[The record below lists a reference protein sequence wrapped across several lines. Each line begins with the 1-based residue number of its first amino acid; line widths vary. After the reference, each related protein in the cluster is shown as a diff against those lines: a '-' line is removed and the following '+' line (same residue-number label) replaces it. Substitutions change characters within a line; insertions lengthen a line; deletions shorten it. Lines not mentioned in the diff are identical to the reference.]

1 MTQPI
6 GSSSQTRAGQQR
18 HLQHFL
24 LRLTPALLLCLGLIT
39 PTAQANPTTTYR
51 GTLGDTPVELALT
64 YDSQYGGGMSGYWFS
79 ESERLPMALE
89 STPFHPGSAL
99 LINIMD
105 NPTLPATAVSLQ
117 PFAEG
122 AEVLQGS
129 LVDLRTGT
137 QQPLQLQRVT
147 RFGGSQREAF
157 EGELLQPVF
166 DRDFYFSVHAARKAG
181 EEVAQVDSIRVISRA
196 TGKRVQEIGG
206 QWCLSS
212 VGTRTLTFGHFHA
225 EARMDFQVQGYRVG
239 EADGRV
245 WCSPTQYYLYSRDLR
260 TYRRHPQLEQF
271 AVEGD
276 LRFSPSGQMEFSK
289 QDFIN
294 YDQRTRRWD
303 YYRVITP
310 ERLQYL
316 SSGEERF

>member
-18 HLQHFL
+18 YLPHLL
-24 LRLTPALLLCLGLIT
+24 LRLTPALLLGLGLFT

-51 GTLGDTPVELALT
+51 GILGDTPVELALT

-105 NPTLPATAVSLQ
+105 NPILPATAVSLQ

-122 AEVLQGS
+122 AEALQGS

-137 QQPLQLQRVT
+137 QQPLQMQRVT

-271 AVEGD
+271 AVDGD

-294 YDQRTRRWD
+294 YDKRTRRWD

-310 ERLQYL
+310 ERLEYL

>member
-1 MTQPI
+1 MTQPT
-6 GSSSQTRAGQQR
+6 GSSTQTRAGKRR

-24 LRLTPALLLCLGLIT
+24 LRLTPVLLLGFGLFT

-122 AEVLQGS
+122 AEALQGS

-181 EEVAQVDSIRVISRA
+181 EEVALVDSIRVISRN
-196 TGKRVQEIGG
+196 TGKQVQDIRG
-206 QWCLSS
+206 QWCLSP
-212 VGTRTLTFGHFHA
+212 VGTQTLTFGHFQA
-225 EARMDFQVQGYRVG
+225 EARMDFRAQSYRLT
-239 EADGRV
+239 EADGRQ
-245 WCSPTQYYLYSRDLR
+245 WCAPTQYYLFYRESRGYL
-260 TYRRHPQLEQF
+260 RHPQMEQF
-271 AVEGD
+271 AADGD

-289 QDFIN
+289 QDFID
-294 YDQRTRRWD
+294 YDKRTRRWD
-303 YYRVITP
+303 FYRVISP

>member
-1 MTQPI
+1 MTRPI
-6 GSSSQTRAGQQR
+6 GSSSQTMAGQQR
-18 HLQHFL
+18 HLQHL
-24 LRLTPALLLCLGLIT
+24 LFCLTSALLLGLGLIT

-51 GTLGDTPVELALT
+51 GTLGSTPVELALT

-79 ESERLPMALE
+79 DSERLPMALE
-89 STPFHPGSAL
+89 STPFHPGSGL

-105 NPTLPATAVSLQ
+105 NPTLPAAAVSLQ

-122 AEVLQGS
+122 AEALQGS

-157 EGELLQPVF
+157 DGELLQPVF
-166 DRDFYFSVHAARKAG
+166 DRDFYFSVHATRKAG
-181 EEVAQVDSIRVISRA
+181 EEVGQVDSIRVMSRV
-196 TGKRVQEIGG
+196 TGRRVQEISG

-212 VGTRTLTFGHFHA
+212 VGTKTLTFGHFQD
-225 EARMDFQVQGYRVG
+225 EARIDFQAQSYRVA
-239 EADGRV
+239 EEDGRL
-245 WCSPTQYYLYSRDLR
+245 WCSPTQYYLYNREGREYLR
-260 TYRRHPQLEQF
+260 HAQLEQF
-271 AVEGD
+271 AVDGT
-276 LRFSPSGQMEFSK
+276 LRFSPSGQVEFSK

-294 YDQRTRRWD
+294 FDQRTRRWD
-303 YYRVITP
+303 YYRVISP
-310 ERLQYL
+310 DRLQFL

>member
-18 HLQHFL
+18 HLQRL
-24 LRLTPALLLCLGLIT
+24 LFRLTPALLLGLGLLT

-105 NPTLPATAVSLQ
+105 NPTLPAAAVSLQ

-122 AEVLQGS
+122 AEALQGS

-157 EGELLQPVF
+157 DGELLQPVF

-181 EEVAQVDSIRVISRA
+181 EEVGQVDSIRVISRN
-196 TGKRVQEIGG
+196 TGRQVQEIFG
-206 QWCLSS
+206 QWCLSP
-212 VGTRTLTFGHFHA
+212 VGTQTLTFGHFQ
-225 EARMDFQVQGYRVG
+225 EGARMDFRAQSYRLT
-239 EADGRV
+239 EADGRQ
-245 WCSPTQYYLYSRDLR
+245 WCSPTQYYLFNREGREYL
-260 TYRRHPQLEQF
+260 RHPQMEQF
-271 AVEGD
+271 AADGD

-294 YDQRTRRWD
+294 YDKRTRRWD

>member
-6 GSSSQTRAGQQR
+6 GSSPQTRAGQQC
-18 HLQHFL
+18 HLQHL
-24 LRLTPALLLCLGLIT
+24 LFRLTPALLLGLWLIT

-105 NPTLPATAVSLQ
+105 NLTLPATAVSLQ

-122 AEVLQGS
+122 AQALQGS

-137 QQPLQLQRVT
+137 QQPLQLQRVA
-147 RFGGSQREAF
+147 RFGDSQRAAF
-157 EGELLQPVF
+157 EADVLQPVF
-166 DRDFYFSVHAARKAG
+166 DRDFYFSVHAVGQAG
-181 EEVAQVDSIRVISRA
+181 EDVARVDSIRVMSRT
-196 TGKRVQEIGG
+196 TGKRVQEIRG

-212 VGTRTLTFGHFHA
+212 VGTRTLSFGHFQA
-225 EARMDFQVQGYRVG
+225 EARIDFQVQGHRLD
-239 EADGRV
+239 ESDGRV
-245 WCSPTQYYLYSRDLR
+245 WCAPTQYYLFNRENREYL
-260 TYRRHPQLEQF
+260 RHPLLEQF
-271 AVEGD
+271 AVDGS

-289 QDFIN
+289 QAFVN
-294 YDQRTRRWD
+294 YDKRTQRWD

-310 ERLQYL
+310 DRLEYL

>member
-1 MTQPI
+1 MTRPI

-122 AEVLQGS
+122 ADALQGS
-129 LVDLRTGT
+129 LVDLHTGT
-137 QQPLQLQRVT
+137 QQPLRLQRVT

-181 EEVAQVDSIRVISRA
+181 EEVARVDSIRVMSRT
-196 TGKRVQEIGG
+196 TGRRVQEISG
-206 QWCLSS
+206 QWCISP
-212 VGTRTLTFGHFHA
+212 VGTRTLTFGHFQA
-225 EARMDFQVQGYRVG
+225 EARIDFQAQNYRLA
-239 EADGRV
+239 ESDGRL
-245 WCSPTQYYLYSRDLR
+245 WCSPSQYYLYNRERREYL
-260 TYRRHPQLEQF
+260 RHPQLEQF

-303 YYRVITP
+303 YYRVISP
-310 ERLQYL
+310 DRLEYL

>member
-6 GSSSQTRAGQQR
+6 GSSTQTRAGQQR

-24 LRLTPALLLCLGLIT
+24 LRLTPALLFGLGLIT
-39 PTAQANPTTTYR
+39 PTVQANPTTTYR
-51 GTLGDTPVELALT
+51 GTLGSTPVELALT

-122 AEVLQGS
+122 AEALQGS

-147 RFGGSQREAF
+147 RFGDSQREAF

-181 EEVAQVDSIRVISRA
+181 EEVARVDSIRVMSRT
-196 TGKRVQEIGG
+196 TGRRVQEISG
-206 QWCLSS
+206 QWCLSP
-212 VGTRTLTFGHFHA
+212 VGTRTLTFGHFQA
-225 EARMDFQVQGYRVG
+225 EARIDFQAQNYRLV
-239 EADGRV
+239 ESDGRL
-245 WCSPTQYYLYSRDLR
+245 WCSPTQYYLYNRER
-260 TYRRHPQLEQF
+260 REYRRHPQLEQF

-276 LRFSPSGQMEFSK
+276 LRFSPGGQMEFSK

-303 YYRVITP
+303 YYRVISP
-310 ERLQYL
+310 DRLEYL

>member
-6 GSSSQTRAGQQR
+6 GSRKQTRAGKQR
-18 HLQHFL
+18 HLQHL
-24 LRLTPALLLCLGLIT
+24 LFRLIPALLLGIVLIT

-64 YDSQYGGGMSGYWFS
+64 YDSQYGGMSGYWFS
-79 ESERLPMALE
+79 DSERLPMALE
-89 STPFHPGSAL
+89 STPFHPGSGL

-105 NPTLPATAVSLQ
+105 NPTLPAAAVSLQ

-122 AEVLQGS
+122 AEALQGS

-166 DRDFYFSVHAARKAG
+166 DRDFYFTVHAARKAG
-181 EEVAQVDSIRVISRA
+181 EEIARVDSIRVMSRV
-196 TGKRVQEIGG
+196 TGRRVQEISG
-206 QWCLSS
+206 QWCMSS
-212 VGTRTLTFGHFHA
+212 VGTRTLTFGHFHD
-225 EARMDFQVQGYRVG
+225 EARMDFQVMGYRVG

-245 WCSPTQYYLYSRDLR
+245 GCTPVQYYLYHREGREYL
-260 TYRRHPQLEQF
+260 RHPQLEQF
-271 AVEGD
+271 AVDGT

-289 QDFIN
+289 QDFVN
-294 YDQRTRRWD
+294 YDKRTQRWD

-310 ERLQYL
+310 ERLEYL

>member
-1 MTQPI
+1 MTRPI

-18 HLQHFL
+18 HLQRL
-24 LRLTPALLLCLGLIT
+24 LFRLTAALLLGLGLIT

-79 ESERLPMALE
+79 DSERLPMALE

-105 NPTLPATAVSLQ
+105 NPTLPAAAVSLQ

-122 AEVLQGS
+122 AEALQGN

-157 EGELLQPVF
+157 DGELLQPVF
-166 DRDFYFSVHAARKAG
+166 DRDFYFSVHATRKAG
-181 EEVAQVDSIRVISRA
+181 EEVARVDSIRVMSRV
-196 TGKRVQEIGG
+196 TGRRVQEISG

-212 VGTRTLTFGHFHA
+212 VGTKTLTFGHFQD
-225 EARMDFQVQGYRVG
+225 EARIDFQAQSYRVA
-239 EADGRV
+239 EEDGRL
-245 WCSPTQYYLYSRDLR
+245 WCSPTQYYLYNREGREYLR
-260 TYRRHPQLEQF
+260 HAQLEQF
-271 AVEGD
+271 AVDGT
-276 LRFSPSGQMEFSK
+276 LRFSPSGQVEFSK

-303 YYRVITP
+303 YYRVISP
-310 ERLQYL
+310 DRLQFL

>member
-6 GSSSQTRAGQQR
+6 GSSPQTRAGQQR
-18 HLQHFL
+18 HLPHL
-24 LRLTPALLLCLGLIT
+24 LFRLTSALLLGLGLIT

-51 GTLGDTPVELALT
+51 GTLGSTPVELALT

-122 AEVLQGS
+122 AQALQGS

-147 RFGGSQREAF
+147 RFDDSQLGAF

-181 EEVAQVDSIRVISRA
+181 EEVARVDSIRVMSRT
-196 TGKRVQEIGG
+196 TGRRVQEISG

-212 VGTRTLTFGHFHA
+212 VGTKTLTFGHFQD
-225 EARMDFQVQGYRVG
+225 EARIDFQAQSYRVA
-239 EADGRV
+239 EEDGRL
-245 WCSPTQYYLYSRDLR
+245 WCSPTQYYLYNRQGRKYLR
-260 TYRRHPQLEQF
+260 HVQLEQF
-271 AVEGD
+271 AVDGT
-276 LRFSPSGQMEFSK
+276 LRFSPGGQMEFSK

-303 YYRVITP
+303 YYRVISP
-310 ERLQYL
+310 DRLEYL

>member
-1 MTQPI
+1 MTRPI
-6 GSSSQTRAGQQR
+6 GSSPQTRAGQQR
-18 HLQHFL
+18 HLLHL
-24 LRLTPALLLCLGLIT
+24 LFRLTPALLLGLGLLT

-51 GTLGDTPVELALT
+51 GTLGSTPVELALT

-79 ESERLPMALE
+79 DSERLPMALE

-105 NPTLPATAVSLQ
+105 NPTLPAAAVSLQ

-122 AEVLQGS
+122 AEALQGS

-181 EEVAQVDSIRVISRA
+181 EEVARVDSIRVMSRV
-196 TGKRVQEIGG
+196 TGRRVQEISG

-212 VGTRTLTFGHFHA
+212 VGTKTLTFGHFQD
-225 EARMDFQVQGYRVG
+225 EARIDFQAQSYRVA
-239 EADGRV
+239 EEDGRL
-245 WCSPTQYYLYSRDLR
+245 WCSPTQYYLYNREGREYLR
-260 TYRRHPQLEQF
+260 HAQLEQF
-271 AVEGD
+271 AVDGT
-276 LRFSPSGQMEFSK
+276 LRFSPSGQVEFSK

-303 YYRVITP
+303 YYRVISP
-310 ERLQYL
+310 DRLQFL

>member
-6 GSSSQTRAGQQR
+6 GSSPQTRAGQQR
-18 HLQHFL
+18 HLQHL
-24 LRLTPALLLCLGLIT
+24 LFRLTPVLLLCIGLFT

-79 ESERLPMALE
+79 DSERLPMALE

-122 AEVLQGS
+122 AEALQGS

-157 EGELLQPVF
+157 DGELLQPVF

-181 EEVAQVDSIRVISRA
+181 EEVGQVDSIRVMSRV
-196 TGKRVQEIGG
+196 TGRRVQEISGH
-206 QWCLSS
+206 WCLSS
-212 VGTRTLTFGHFHA
+212 VGNKTLTFGHFQD
-225 EARMDFQVQGYRVG
+225 EARIDFQAQSYRVA
-239 EADGRV
+239 EEDGRL
-245 WCSPTQYYLYSRDLR
+245 WCSPTQYYLYNREGREYLR
-260 TYRRHPQLEQF
+260 HAQLEQF
-271 AVEGD
+271 AVDGT
-276 LRFSPSGQMEFSK
+276 LRFSPSGQVEFSK

-303 YYRVITP
+303 YYRVISP
-310 ERLQYL
+310 DRLEYL

>member
-6 GSSSQTRAGQQR
+6 GSSPQTRAGQQR
-18 HLQHFL
+18 HLQHL
-24 LRLTPALLLCLGLIT
+24 LFRLTPALLLGIGLLT

-51 GTLGDTPVELALT
+51 GTLGSTPVELALT

-79 ESERLPMALE
+79 DSERLPMALE
-89 STPFHPGSAL
+89 STPFHPGSGL

-105 NPTLPATAVSLQ
+105 NPTLPAAAVSLQ

-122 AEVLQGS
+122 AEALLGS

-157 EGELLQPVF
+157 DGELLQPVF

-181 EEVAQVDSIRVISRA
+181 EEVARVDSIRVMSRV
-196 TGKRVQEIGG
+196 TGRRVQEISG

-212 VGTRTLTFGHFHA
+212 VGTKTLTFGHFQD
-225 EARMDFQVQGYRVG
+225 EARIDFQAQSYRVA
-239 EADGRV
+239 EEDGRL
-245 WCSPTQYYLYSRDLR
+245 WCSPTQYYLYNREGREYLR
-260 TYRRHPQLEQF
+260 HAQLEQF
-271 AVEGD
+271 AVDGT
-276 LRFSPSGQMEFSK
+276 LRFSPSGQVEFSK

-294 YDQRTRRWD
+294 FDQRTRRWD
-303 YYRVITP
+303 YYRVISP
-310 ERLQYL
+310 DRLEYL

>member
-1 MTQPI
+1 MTQPT
-6 GSSSQTRAGQQR
+6 GSSTQTRAGKQR
-18 HLQHFL
+18 HLQHL
-24 LRLTPALLLCLGLIT
+24 LFRLTAALLLGLGLII

-79 ESERLPMALE
+79 DSERLPMALE
-89 STPFHPGSAL
+89 STPFHPDSGL

-105 NPTLPATAVSLQ
+105 NPTLPAAAVSLQ

-122 AEVLQGS
+122 AAALQGS

-147 RFGGSQREAF
+147 RFGDSQREAF

-181 EEVAQVDSIRVISRA
+181 EEVARVDSIRVMSRT
-196 TGKRVQEIGG
+196 TGRRVQEISG
-206 QWCLSS
+206 QWCMSS
-212 VGTRTLTFGHFHA
+212 VGTRTLTFGHFQA
-225 EARMDFQVQGYRVG
+225 EARIDFQAQNYRLA
-239 EADGRV
+239 ESDGRL
-245 WCSPTQYYLYSRDLR
+245 WCSPTQYYLYNRERREYL
-260 TYRRHPQLEQF
+260 RHPQLEQF

-276 LRFSPSGQMEFSK
+276 LRFSPGGQMEFSK

-303 YYRVITP
+303 YYRVISP
-310 ERLQYL
+310 DRLEYL